1 MLEYFKS
8 KTSKKKVDQDPVPE
22 VETTGDKPLT
32 AEIKTVADDKHHEEH
47 HEEHHERHHEWL
59 HQPHRQLTRRDSQGV
74 SIMSQSDRESRSS
87 VDQIPVS
94 PVLDRDD
101 EAWLQSILDDD
112 SPPPPLPPRVKTPH
126 IELSDSD
133 SASGIKRST
142 EVAKSD
148 GEDELKNKDKET
160 PKEKKKR
167 EKQEKK
173 EKKEK
178 EKKDKKDKEKKEKE
192 DKGKDKE
199 HDEQHHNR
207 LTLLFS
213 RNKKND
219 DTLKPEDAAITPQE
233 AEREKEELGSV
244 LDRLNL
250 KAKNNKVISMSDDSS
265 DLLQNFTQVFK
276 DLVNGVPTAYGDLTK
291 LFEDREGTL
300 NKGFEKL
307 PSSLQKLVTQ
317 LPEKLT
323 SSLAPELLA
332 VAAESQGLKAETEK
346 GVKDAA
352 MKLLTPQNLTEL
364 VTKPGAMVSMLKAI
378 VNALKLRWPAVMG
391 TNVVWSVAL
400 FLLMFVLWYCHKR
413 GREVRLEKQ
422 RSDAEAGIDDG
433 DRIEEL
439 PDDPLLPAPQASS
452 SAAANVDEAP
462 RAITQE
468 PADPVSPLDLPHPPI
483 GRDAPANL
491 SHA

>member
-8 KTSKKKVDQDPVPE
+8 KTSKKKVEQDPVPE

-32 AEIKTVADDKHHEEH
+32 PEIKTVVDDRHHEQH
-47 HEEHHERHHEWL
+47 HDRHHEWL
-59 HQPHRQLTRRDSQGV
+59 HERHHEPPRRDSQGV
-74 SIMSQSDRESRSS
+74 SIMSQSDKESRSS
-87 VDQIPVS
+87 LEQVPVS

-112 SPPPPLPPRVKTPH
+112 RPPPPLPPRVKTPH

-133 SASGIKRST
+133 SVYENKRST
-142 EVAKSD
+142 EAVKSG
-148 GEDELKNKDKET
+148 GEEDLKNKDKED
-160 PKEKKKR
+160 PKDKKKR

-178 EKKDKKDKEKKEKE
+178 EKKDKKEKEKKDKE

-207 LTLLFS
+207 LSLLFS
-213 RNKKND
+213 RNKKHE

-244 LDRLNL
+244 LDRMNL
-250 KAKNNKVISMSDDSS
+250 KAKNNKIISMSDDSS
-265 DLLQNFTQVFK
+265 DLLQRFTQVFK

-352 MKLLTPQNLTEL
+352 MKLLTPSNLTEL

-400 FLLMFVLWYCHKR
+400 FCKPLILL
-413 GREVRLEKQ
+413 
-422 RSDAEAGIDDG
+422 
-433 DRIEEL
+433 
-439 PDDPLLPAPQASS
+439 APTIHSIS
-452 SAAANVDEAP
+452 C
-462 RAITQE
+462 
-468 PADPVSPLDLPHPPI
+468 
-483 GRDAPANL
+483 
-491 SHA
+491 